1 MEEKLYDQKKQ
12 YKQQLN
18 RDLEADLESS
28 QQLEPVDF
36 AGDAD

>member
-12 YKQQLN
+12 CKQQLN